1 MVHAPKSLL
10 NSAFRTDRRTRFIF
24 VVPSVRSFRGGVGER
39 ERDRQTDR
47 QREREAGNFL
57 QMKGGEEA
65 NDALAATAA
74 D

>member
-24 VVPSVRSFRGGVGER
+24 VVPSVRSFRGGVR